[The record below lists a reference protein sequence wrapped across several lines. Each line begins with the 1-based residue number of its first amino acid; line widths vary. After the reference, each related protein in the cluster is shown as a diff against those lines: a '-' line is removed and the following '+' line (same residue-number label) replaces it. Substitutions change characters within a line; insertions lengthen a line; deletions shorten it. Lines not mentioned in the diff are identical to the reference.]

1 MSAEDLERYEN
12 EQELALYRE
21 YRDVVGLFRYV
32 VETERRFY
40 LANDVRLT
48 PRQAD
53 GDVFFEI
60 LLEAAWVWDVYRTQ
74 RFIKR
79 VKVLTFKDV
88 NIEELPTEDLTVP
101 PDGQLPS

>member
-1 MSAEDLERYEN
+1 M
-12 EQELALYRE
+12 
-21 YRDVVGLFRYV
+21 
-32 VETERRFY
+32 
-40 LANDVRLT
+40 
-48 PRQAD
+48 
-53 GDVFFEI
+53 FFEI
-60 LLEAAWVWDVYRTQ
+60 LLEDAWVWDVYRTQ